1 MNFHGK
7 DIKIFSGNSNVD
19 VAQGIAGCLGLQLG
33 KSDCTHFS
41 DGEIAVSLHESVRGS
56 DCFIVQSTCT
66 PVNDNL
72 MEMLIMI
79 DAMKRASA
87 ARITA
92 VMPYFGYARQDRKA
106 KARDPI
112 SAKLCA
118 DIITTAGAD
127 RVLTMDLHAN
137 QIQGFFNIPVD
148 HLHGAG
154 ILANHMKEKI
164 GGNFDDFIVVS
175 PDLGSVTRSRNFAS
189 KINTGLAI
197 IDKRRPKANVC
208 EVMNIIGDAKGKKV
222 ILVDDMIDTAGTLC
236 NAANAIVEKGG
247 ATEVYAC
254 ATHAVLSG
262 PAVERIKN
270 SAIKEVTRGE
280 DDRQV
285 HRAAHRAY
293 FCGGYRENLQR
304 QALYG
309 GFCINR
315 FTKTYDKQA
324 DFSKVRF
331 VCVNSSIG
339 RKLCLEE
346 TKSAVPWNI

>member
-1 MNFHGK
+1 
-7 DIKIFSGNSNVD
+7 
-19 VAQGIAGCLGLQLG
+19 
-33 KSDCTHFS
+33 
-41 DGEIAVSLHESVRGS
+41 
-56 DCFIVQSTCT
+56 
-66 PVNDNL
+66 

-118 DIITTAGAD
+118 D
-127 RVLTMDLHAN
+127 AN

-189 KINTGLAI
+189 KIGTGLAI

-208 EVMNIIGDAKGKKV
+208 EVMNIIGDARGKKV

-247 ATEVYAC
+247 AVEVYAC

-262 PAVERIKN
+262 PAIERIKN
-270 SAIKEVTRGE
+270 SAIKEVILLDTIPVPE
-280 DDRQV
+280 DKMIDKFTVLPTAPIFAEAIARIYNDKPFT
-285 HRAAHRAY
+285 AA
-293 FCGGYRENLQR
+293 
-304 QALYG
+304 
-309 GFCINR
+309 
-315 FTKTYDKQA
+315 
-324 DFSKVRF
+324 FS
-331 VCVNSSIG
+331 
-339 RKLCLEE
+339 
-346 TKSAVPWNI
+346 